1 MVLCQQQV
9 FLWLKPKD
17 RSLWYCLN
25 NVGRQAVFVEGA
37 AIRSHWL
44 VEKELKKSIAIPMID
59 KAVYGL
65 SVVFKTVEID

>member
-1 MVLCQQQV
+1 M
-9 FLWLKPKD
+9 
-17 RSLWYCLN
+17 
-25 NVGRQAVFVEGA
+25 FVEGA